1 MQTRSHPDPFS
12 ARATL
17 RVGERDLV
25 IHRLDRAGLADLD
38 RAPMTVKILLENVL
52 RHAGGEVVTEDDVR
66 TLAAWRP
73 GGAGEAEVPFL
84 PARVILQDFT
94 GVPAVVDLAAMRDA
108 MAALGGDPARI
119 NPLVP
124 ADLVIDHSVQV
135 DQYGTAGA
143 FAFNVDREYERNNE
157 RYQLLRWAQTAFTDL
172 RVVPPGHGHRP
183 PGQPGVPG
191 PRRPVA

>member
-1 MQTRSHPDPFS
+1 MQTHSHPDPFS

-52 RHAGGEVVTEDDVR
+52 RHAGGDVVTEDDVR

-84 PARVILQDFT
+84 PARVILQELDLH
-94 GVPAVVDLAAMRDA
+94 PAAKEA
-108 MAALGGDPARI
+108 P
-119 NPLVP
+119 
-124 ADLVIDHSVQV
+124 
-135 DQYGTAGA
+135 
-143 FAFNVDREYERNNE
+143 
-157 RYQLLRWAQTAFTDL
+157 
-172 RVVPPGHGHRP
+172 
-183 PGQPGVPG
+183 
-191 PRRPVA
+191 